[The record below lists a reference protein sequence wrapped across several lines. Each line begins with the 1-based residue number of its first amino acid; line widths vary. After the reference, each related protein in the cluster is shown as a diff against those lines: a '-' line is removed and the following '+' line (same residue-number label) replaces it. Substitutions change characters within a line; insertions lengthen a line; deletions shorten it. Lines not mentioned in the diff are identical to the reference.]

1 MLKDISVNL
10 GNFLLSLADAVD
22 MSSPLTTSHQLRTA
36 FIAWRI
42 CEVGNV
48 AKPTTERIFIAALLH
63 DIGALT
69 PEDKIRIHR
78 FDETNIEDH
87 CRIGELLLKSCPLLA
102 PSAPAVRHHHR
113 LWEDWETA
121 LETPHVFEA
130 QVIQLADVVEKLIKR
145 DRFILHQVDELKAG
159 IAGYA
164 GQKINRKLLKLFE
177 DLAAREDFWL
187 DLMSPRLYSL
197 LLHHGPLNR
206 YAIDYGEAHN
216 LTRLFRNIIDLRSR
230 FTAAHSAG
238 VVECATRLSR
248 LFGMT
253 EWEIRQM
260 EMAGNLHDLG
270 MLAVPGEILDKPGRL
285 TADEY
290 ALIKQHPYFTYTVL
304 NSIGGME
311 QVAEWAALHHEMLD
325 GSGYPFHAQADR
337 LSTGARILA
346 VADVFTALTGDRAHR
361 KSMDKGEVVKIL
373 LGRVKERQLPGN
385 IINLLCDNYAELA
398 GAVAEEQARVLK
410 RYLENLPR
418 LGAGDS
424 AR

>member
-1 MLKDISVNL
+1 MLKDISLNL

-22 MSSPLTTSHQLRTA
+22 MSSPLITSHQMRTA

-42 CEVGNV
+42 CEVGKI
-48 AKPTTERIFIAALLH
+48 AKPATERIFIAALLH

-69 PEDKIRIHR
+69 PEEKIRLHR
-78 FDETNIEDH
+78 FDDTNIEEH
-87 CRIGELLLKSCPLLA
+87 CQIGEMLLKSCPLLA
-102 PSAPAVRHHHR
+102 QSAPVVRHHHR

-121 LETPHVFEA
+121 LETPHVFES
-130 QVIQLADVVEKLIKR
+130 QVVQLADVLEKLIKR
-145 DRFILHQVDELKAG
+145 DRFILLQVDDLKAG

-164 GQKINRKLLKLFE
+164 GQKINHKLLKLLDE
-177 DLAAREDFWL
+177 LAAREDFWL

-197 LLHHGPLNR
+197 LLNNGPLNR
-206 YAIDYGEAHN
+206 RGIDYGEAHN
-216 LTRLFRNIIDLRSR
+216 LTKLFRNIIDLRSR

-290 ALIKQHPYFTYTVL
+290 ALIKQHPYFTYSVL
-304 NSIGGME
+304 NSIGGLE
-311 QVAEWAALHHEMLD
+311 QIAEWAALHHEMLD
-325 GSGYPFHAQADR
+325 GSGYPFHVKADR

-346 VADVFTALTGDRAHR
+346 VADVFTALIGDRAHR
-361 KSMDKGEVVKIL
+361 KSMSKGEVEKIL
-373 LGRVKERQLPGN
+373 LGRVKDNQLAGN
-385 IINLLCDNYAELA
+385 IVHLLCDNYVALA
-398 GAVAEEQARVLK
+398 GAVAEKQARVLK
-410 RYLENLPR
+410 RFMENLPR
-418 LGAGDS
+418 FGDGGAGI
-424 AR
+424 

>member
-1 MLKDISVNL
+1 MLKDISINL
-10 GNFLLSLADAVD
+10 GNFLLSMADAID
-22 MSSPLTTSHQLRTA
+22 MSSPLITSHQIRTA

-42 CEVGNV
+42 CEIGNV
-48 AKPTTERIFIAALLH
+48 GKPATERIFIAALLH
-63 DIGALT
+63 DVGALT
-69 PEDKIRIHR
+69 SEEKIRIHR
-78 FDETNIEDH
+78 FGDTNIEAH
-87 CRIGELLLKSCPLLA
+87 CQVGEMLLKSCPLLA
-102 PSAPAVRHHHR
+102 PAAPAVRHHHR

-130 QVIQLADVVEKLIKR
+130 QVIQLADVLEKLIKR
-145 DRFILHQVDELKAG
+145 ERFILHQVDDLKAG
-159 IAGYA
+159 ISGYA
-164 GQKINRKLLKLFE
+164 GQKINRKLVKLFE
-177 DLAAREDFWL
+177 ELAAKEDFWL

-206 YAIDYGEAHN
+206 FGIDYGEAHN
-216 LTRLFRNIIDLRSR
+216 LTKLFRNIIDLRSR

-290 ALIKQHPYFTYTVL
+290 ALIKQHPYFTYSVV
-304 NSIGGME
+304 NSIGGLE
-311 QVAEWAALHHEMLD
+311 QVAEWAALHHELLD
-325 GSGYPFHAQADR
+325 GSGYPFHAKAER

-346 VADVFTALTGDRAHR
+346 VADIFTALIGDRAHR
-361 KSMDKGEVVKIL
+361 KSMGKGEVEKIL
-373 LGRVKERQLPGN
+373 SGRVKDHQLPGN
-385 IINLLCDNYAELA
+385 IVNLLCDNYAELA
-398 GAVAEEQARVLK
+398 GAVADEQARVLK

-418 LGAGDS
+418 PGEADPV
-424 AR
+424 R